1 MNEKK
6 PVIFEDLNVADATK
20 IAKERG
26 IILVPVA
33 TTEGHGDHLPLS
45 TDTLIAEYLCEELS
59 KATGLPALLPTP
71 IRLGCSPT
79 FHWDVNGAPVAGT
92 LAVTHATMH
101 AILKDLCRGLWA
113 CGFRKV
119 VFVQSHG
126 QEWNLQTIVHE
137 VCTELRREEGIKLWI
152 AGATYWE
159 LCRQVLEEEISA
171 PFWHAGEWETSAA
184 LFIKPELVH
193 EELIE
198 GHVRIPLIDKSL
210 IKRSVCMDESEAFAV
225 QDVATWCAIPEPD
238 EPHHFGV
245 GPTEA
250 IRSASAQKGGKVLK
264 RAYEK
269 YLALLRDLEQY
280 YAPDEV
286 PGMDVKVRPDT
297 PRFEVN
303 Y

>member
-1 MNEKK
+1 MSERK
-6 PVIFEDLNVADATK
+6 PVIFENLNLTDAVS
-20 IAKERG
+20 IAKARG

-33 TTEGHGDHLPLS
+33 TTEGHGNHLPLK
-45 TDTLIAEYLCEELS
+45 TDTMIGEYLCGELS
-59 KATGLPALLPTP
+59 KTTGIPALLPTP

-79 FHWDVNGAPVAGT
+79 FHWDLNGDPMPGT

-101 AILKDLCRGLWA
+101 AVIKDLCRGLWS

-119 VFVQSHG
+119 IFVQTHG
-126 QEWNLQTIVHE
+126 QEWNMQTIVHE
-137 VCTELRREEGIKLWI
+137 VCTELRRENKKLWI

-159 LCRQVLEEEISA
+159 LCRKELEDEISA

-184 LFIKPELVH
+184 MYIDDSLVH
-193 EELIE
+193 KELIE
-198 GHVRIPLIDKSL
+198 GKVRVPLVDRKL

-225 QDVATWCAIPEPD
+225 QDVASWVNIPKPYELH
-238 EPHHFGV
+238 EFGV

-250 IRSASAQKGGKVLK
+250 IRSATAEKGGKVLK

-269 YLALLRDLEQY
+269 YLALLRDLETY

-286 PGMDVKVRPDT
+286 PGVDVLQRPES
-297 PRFEVN
+297 PRFKVD

>member
-1 MNEKK
+1 MSETK
-6 PVIFEDLNVADATK
+6 PVIFENLSVAEALD
-20 IAKERG
+20 IAKDRG

-33 TTEGHGDHLPLS
+33 TTEGHGDHLPLK
-45 TDTLIAEYLCEELS
+45 TDTMIGEYLCSELS
-59 KATGLPALLPTP
+59 KATGIPALLPTP

-79 FHWDVNGAPVAGT
+79 FHWDCNGDPVAGT
-92 LAVTHATMH
+92 LAVTHSTMH
-101 AILKDLCRGLWA
+101 AIIKDLCRGLWA

-119 VFVQSHG
+119 IFVQTHG

-137 VCTELRREEGIKLWI
+137 VCTELRRENKKLWI

-159 LCRQVLEEEISA
+159 LCRKGIEEEISA

-184 LFIKPELVH
+184 LYIEPELVH
-193 EELIE
+193 PELIE

-225 QDVATWCAIPEPD
+225 QDVATWCAIPEPM
-238 EPHHFGV
+238 EAHHFGV

-250 IRSASAQKGGKVLK
+250 IKTASAEKGGKVLR
-264 RAYEK
+264 RAYDK
-269 YLALLRDLEQY
+269 YLALLRDLETY

-286 PGMDVKVRPDT
+286 PGMDVKERPES
-297 PRFEVN
+297 PRFKVN

>member
-1 MNEKK
+1 MSEKK
-6 PVIFEDLNVADATK
+6 AVIFEDLNLSDAVAL
-20 IAKERG
+20 AKKRG

-33 TTEGHGDHLPLS
+33 TTEGHGDHLPLK
-45 TDTLIAEYLCEELS
+45 TDTMIAEYFCEELS

-79 FHWDVNGAPVAGT
+79 FHWDRNGDPLPGT
-92 LAVTHATMH
+92 LAVGHATMH
-101 AILKDLCRGLWA
+101 AVIKDLCRGLWA

-119 VFVQSHG
+119 VFVQAHG
-126 QEWNLQTIVHE
+126 QEWNMQTIVHE
-137 VCTELRREEGIKLWI
+137 VCTELRRENKYLWM

-159 LCRQVLEEEISA
+159 LCRKGIESEISA

-184 LFIKPELVH
+184 MFIDGSLVNK
-193 EELIE
+193 ELIE
-198 GHVRIPLIDKSL
+198 GKVRVPLIDKAL

-225 QDVATWCAIPEPD
+225 QDVASWVNIPEPG
-238 EPHHFGV
+238 ELHHYGV

-250 IRSASAQKGGKVLK
+250 ICSASAEKGGKVLK
-264 RAYEK
+264 RAYDK
-269 YLALLRDLEQY
+269 YLALLRDLESH

-286 PGMDVKVRPDT
+286 PGVDVLQRPEA
-297 PRFEVN
+297 PRFKVS